1 MKEIYRQILKKSFS
15 VPKEESMQKS
25 IRTFSPSEK
34 VLFYFLIIIFIGS
47 AVFILSNIN
56 KFFLAETPA
65 RGGSFTEGIVGSPR
79 FINPLLSNSDTD
91 RDLTALV
98 YSGLLKATPE
108 GMLIEDL
115 AESYTISDDGFIY
128 DFTLK
133 SNIFFHDGTPV
144 TAEDVVFT
152 VQKAQDPGLKSTKRA
167 SWDGITVEKVSEKEI
182 RFTLKQP
189 YGPFLENTTL
199 GILPKHIWREAGTEQ
214 FPFSKFNSVPI
225 GSGPYEIKK
234 IKYNSG
240 GTPESYELKSFDKYA
255 LGEPNIS
262 NIKIIFYPSEEALLE
277 GYVKEE
283 VDGINGVSPDKLGG
297 LGKTNARIERSS
309 LPRIFAVFFNQNQA
323 EIFTNKEVRLALDTA
338 IDKREIVQEVLGGY
352 GTDIDGPIPPG
363 VLKPSKEKAQVEKA
377 ISPSDRKELA
387 IKILEDDGWEL
398 GEESKIWEKKTK
410 KEESYLRFSLSTS
423 DTPELKAVAEIIA
436 SQWRDLGADVSI
448 KVFET
453 GDLNQNVIRPRKY
466 DALLF
471 GEIIS
476 RELDLFAFW
485 HSSQRNDPGLNI
497 ALYANITADKL
508 LEDARIATDRNVMI
522 DNYRKFEDE
531 VNNDIPAVF
540 IYSPDFIYIA
550 SKKIKGIELGAVV
563 TPSER
568 FLNIHQWYIETDKVW
583 NFFEN

>member
-1 MKEIYRQILKKSFS
+1 MKDIYQKLTHKIFS
-15 VPKEESMQKS
+15 VPKEESIQKI
-25 IRTFSPSEK
+25 IRTFSPSERA
-34 VLFYFLIIIFIGS
+34 LFFFLIVIFIGS
-47 AVFILSNIN
+47 VVFILSNIN
-56 KFFLAETPA
+56 KFFLVEVPT
-65 RGGSFTEGIVGSPR
+65 RGGSFVEGIIGSPR

-108 GMLIEDL
+108 GELIEDL
-115 AESYTISDDGFIY
+115 AESYTISDDGLIY

-133 SNIFFHDGTPV
+133 DNVFFHDGTPV
-144 TAEDVVFT
+144 TADDVMFT
-152 VQKAQDPGLKSTKRA
+152 VAKAQDPGLKSVKRA
-167 SWDGITVEKVSEKEI
+167 SWDGIAVEKVSKRQI
-182 RFTLKQP
+182 RFILKQP
-189 YGPFLENTTL
+189 YEPFLENATL
-199 GILPKHIWREAGTEQ
+199 GILPKHIWREVETEQ
-214 FPFSKFNSVPI
+214 FSFSKFNSEPI
-225 GSGPYEIKK
+225 GSGPYKIKK
-234 IKYNSG
+234 VKYNSKG
-240 GTPESYELKSFDKYA
+240 MPESYEFVSFRRYA

-262 NIKIIFYPSEEALLE
+262 NIKIIFYPSEETLIR
-277 GYVKEE
+277 GYMKKEI
-283 VDGINGVSPDKLGG
+283 DSINGISADKLED
-297 LGKTNARIERSS
+297 LKNAGAQIKRSS

-323 EIFTNKEVRLALDTA
+323 SVFANKEVRFALNMALD
-338 IDKREIVQEVLGGY
+338 KKKIVQEVLGGY

-363 VLKPSKEKAQVEKA
+363 VLKSGKEKIREEKA
-377 ISPSDRKELA
+377 IGPNERKDLA
-387 IKILEDDGWEL
+387 IETLKNNGWEL
-398 GEESKIWEKKTK
+398 SEESGVWEKKIN
-410 KEESYLRFSLSTS
+410 KEKVALRFSLSTS
-423 DTPELKAVAEIIA
+423 DTPELKKTAEIIA
-436 SQWRDLGADVSI
+436 EEWNDFGADISV

-508 LEDARIATDRNVMI
+508 LEDARTATEKNVMI

-531 VNNDIPAVF
+531 IDKDVPAVF
-540 IYSPDFIYIA
+540 VYSPDFIYIIP
-550 SKKIKGIELGAVV
+550 KKINGVKLGTVT

-583 NFFEN
+583 NFFTN